1 MSHSKTVYTIH
12 RLPEDHLFVWKYQN
26 KIILFQI
33 VIIVVVFYYI
43 VVVVVVD
50 DDDEDDDDDDDDDD
64 VVVVVGGVSTR
75 KDIRLVQ
82 INQNI

>member
-12 RLPEDHLFVWKYQN
+12 RLPEGHLFVWKYQN

-43 VVVVVVD
+43 VVVVVVVVVVV
-50 DDDEDDDDDDDDDD
+50 DDEDDDDDD

-75 KDIRLVQ
+75 KDIRLFR
-82 INQNI
+82 